1 MANDVV
7 DIRDFYATSL
17 GQMTGRILRTHMRAI
32 WPNVRGERIAGI
44 GYATPYLRLFQEEAE
59 RVVAVMPPGQ
69 GVLRWP
75 ATGPNLAVLADES
88 ELPLPDV
95 GFDRVLLVHAIERT
109 EALRPL
115 LREVWRL
122 LADGGRVLIVVPN
135 RRGVWARIEATPF
148 GHGQPYTGMQI
159 SRLLRD
165 NLFTPLSTTSA
176 LFVPP
181 IHRRINVAT
190 APAWERIGVRWFQGF
205 GGVVM
210 IEAAKQIYATAPITR
225 ERVKRPVYL
234 PAGSNRSV
242 NGRSLEEPRLNRAA
256 ETPLPSRTGWRPSS

>member
-17 GQMTGRILRTHMRAI
+17 GQMTGRILRKHVRAI

-75 ATGPNLAVLADES
+75 PSGPNLSVLADEA

-95 GFDRVLLVHAIERT
+95 AFDRVLLVHAIERT

-148 GHGQPYTGMQI
+148 GHGQPYTGMQL

-165 NLFTPLSTTSA
+165 NLFTPWSTRSA
-176 LFVPP
+176 LFAPP
-181 IHRRINVAT
+181 LRRRLNVAA
-190 APAWERIGVRWFQGF
+190 APAWERAGARWFQAF

-210 IEAAKQIYATAPITR
+210 IEAAKQIYATAPLVR
-225 ERVKRPVYL
+225 ERVKRPLYIA
-234 PAGSNRSV
+234 AGSAGNHRAAD
-242 NGRSLEEPRLNRAA
+242 GRAVNRA
-256 ETPLPSRTGWRPSS
+256 SDDGF

>member
-17 GQMTGRILRTHMRAI
+17 GQMTGRILRKHVREI
-32 WPNVRGERIAGI
+32 WSNVQGERIAGI

-75 ATGPNLAVLADES
+75 PSGPNLSVLAYES

-95 GFDRVLLVHAIERT
+95 GFDRVLLVHTVERT

-122 LADGGRVLIVVPN
+122 LADGGRLLVMVPN
-135 RRGVWARIEATPF
+135 RRGIWAHIEATPF
-148 GHGQPYTGMQI
+148 GHGQPYTGTQL

-165 NLFTPLSTTSA
+165 NLFTPLSTRSV
-176 LFVPP
+176 LFAPP
-181 IHRRINVAT
+181 IHRRLNVAT
-190 APAWERIGVRWFQGF
+190 APALERVGRRWFPRF

-210 IEAAKQIYATAPITR
+210 IEATKQIYAAAPVAR
-225 ERVKRPVYL
+225 ERVKRPMYL
-234 PAGSNRSV
+234 PART
-242 NGRSLEEPRLNRAA
+242 NRAVHRA
-256 ETPLPSRTGWRPSS
+256 GAPPARRD

>member
-17 GQMTGRILRTHMRAI
+17 GQMTGRILRKHVREI
-32 WPNVRGERIAGI
+32 WPNVQGERIAGI

-75 ATGPNLAVLADES
+75 PSGPNLSVLAEES

-122 LADGGRVLIVVPN
+122 LADGGRVLVMVPN

-148 GHGQPYTGMQI
+148 GHGQPYTGMQL

-165 NLFTPLSTTSA
+165 NLFTPLSTRSA
-176 LFVPP
+176 LFAPP
-181 IHRRINVAT
+181 IHRRLNVAM
-190 APAWERIGVRWFQGF
+190 APALERMGRRWFPRF

-210 IEAAKQIYATAPITR
+210 IEAAKQIYAAAPVAR
-225 ERVKRPVYL
+225 ERAKRPMYL
-234 PAGSNRSV
+234 PAGT
-242 NGRSLEEPRLNRAA
+242 NRALHREA
-256 ETPLPSRTGWRPSS
+256 GTPPAQRSG

>member
-17 GQMTGRILRTHMRAI
+17 GQMTGRILRRHVREI
-32 WPNVRGERIAGI
+32 WPNVQGERIAGI
-44 GYATPYLRLFQEEAE
+44 GYATPYLRLFQDEAE
-59 RVVAVMPPGQ
+59 RVVSVMPPGQ

-75 ATGPNLAVLADES
+75 PSGPNLSVLADES

-95 GFDRVLLVHAIERT
+95 GFDRVLLVHSIERT

-122 LADGGRVLIVVPN
+122 LADGGRVLVMVPN

-148 GHGQPYTGMQI
+148 GHGQPYTGTQL

-165 NLFTPLSTTSA
+165 NLFTPLATRSA
-176 LFVPP
+176 LFAPP
-181 IHRRINVAT
+181 IHRRLNVAT
-190 APAWERIGVRWFQGF
+190 APALERLGRRWFPRF

-210 IEAAKQIYATAPITR
+210 IEAAKQIYATAPVVR
-225 ERVKRPVYL
+225 ARVRRPFYL
-234 PAGSNRSV
+234 PAGNSRA
-242 NGRSLEEPRLNRAA
+242 LNRAA
-256 ETPLPSRTGWRPSS
+256 ETPLPRRTDSPPSS

>member
-17 GQMTGRILRTHMRAI
+17 GQITGRILRKHLREI
-32 WPNVRGERIAGI
+32 WPNVQGERIAGI

-59 RVVAVMPPGQ
+59 RVVAVMPAGQ

-75 ATGPNLAVLADES
+75 LSGPNLSVLADES
-88 ELPLPDV
+88 DLPLPDV
-95 GFDRVLLVHAIERT
+95 AFDRVLLVHAIERT

-122 LADGGRVLIVVPN
+122 LADGGRVLVLVPN
-135 RRGVWARIEATPF
+135 RRGIWSRMEATPF
-148 GHGQPYTGMQI
+148 GHGQPYTGMQL

-165 NLFTPLSTTSA
+165 NLFTPLSTRSA
-176 LFVPP
+176 LFAPP
-181 IHRRINVAT
+181 IHRRLNVAT
-190 APAWERIGVRWFQGF
+190 APALERIGRRWFPRF

-210 IEAAKQIYATAPITR
+210 IEAAKQIYATAPIGR
-225 ERVKRPVYL
+225 ERVKRAVYL
-234 PAGSNRSV
+234 PAGSNRAV
-242 NGRSLEEPRLNRAA
+242 NRAA
-256 ETPLPSRTGWRPSS
+256 GTPLPSRTDSLPNS